1 MSLRERL
8 HNSYRKLATYSEKY
22 LLPQEFYAILIFIG
36 IGVAALLYRSGSSLW
51 RAFVDTDDRAKYEA
65 LSRETDSTF
74 AVLARNPQALH
85 FWEPE
90 SSASVVATKRSP
102 EKPVAIDL
110 ASIALNKASPSELE
124 RLPGV
129 GEVMS
134 KRIISY
140 RMSRGKFASLEELMN
155 ISGIGPKKFEKMKP
169 YLRLD

>member
-8 HNSYRKLATYSEKY
+8 YNSYRKLATYSEKY
-22 LLPQEFYAILIFIG
+22 LLPQEFYAVLIFIG
-36 IGVAALLYRSGSSLW
+36 IGVAALLYRGGSSIW
-51 RAFVDTDDRAKYEA
+51 RSFVDPDDPAKYGA
-65 LSRETDSTF
+65 RSRETDSTF

-90 SSASVVATKRSP
+90 SSVSIVTTKRSP
-102 EKPVAIDL
+102 EKPVAIGL
-110 ASIALNKASPSELE
+110 TSIALNKASPSELE

-134 KRIISY
+134 KRIIAY
-140 RMSRGKFASLEELMN
+140 RMSRGKFGSLEELMN
-155 ISGIGPKKFEKMKP
+155 VSGIGPKKFEKMKP